1 MTNEERTVG
10 WKRYDAEMKFYENI
24 RDDVMDGAEKAG
36 ISPKQLLKL
45 ELGLE
50 EILVN
55 IISYAY
61 DYPGYVWVTTS
72 VETDCFRLEF
82 ADHGRPFDP
91 LEKDR
96 RPAKDLRLEDREPG
110 GFGIFLVKKNFTS
123 VSYKYEEL
131 FGKMA
136 NHLILLLAMK

>member
-61 DYPGYVWVTTS
+61 D
-72 VETDCFRLEF
+72 
-82 ADHGRPFDP
+82 
-91 LEKDR
+91 
-96 RPAKDLRLEDREPG
+96 
-110 GFGIFLVKKNFTS
+110 
-123 VSYKYEEL
+123 
-131 FGKMA
+131 
-136 NHLILLLAMK
+136 